1 MRFNYVRKNKEK
13 SNRENTWR
21 QKMKIRVDLHKKEIR
36 ALMTC
41 LYGID
46 KEKLG
51 RRQKII
57 LDKINTEKLYIK
69 LSNILFENTF
79 PGNI

>member
-1 MRFNYVRKNKEK
+1 
-13 SNRENTWR
+13 
-21 QKMKIRVDLHKKEIR
+21 MKIKVDLHKKEIR

-41 LYGID
+41 LAILD
-46 KEKLG
+46 TEKLP
-51 RRQKII
+51 RKQKII
-57 LDKINTEKLYIK
+57 MDKINPDKLYIK